1 MRVTCHST
9 GTEHSVYHQ
18 YTQAGLS
25 IQTPMQQLLNYLS
38 GHQDCFKFNW
48 LLFSLKQIDVHNAA
62 SAWMFFFALNLV
74 QDRMDMPKERSVA
87 IYISIRIL
95 HKNSLSHGLSS
106 FLQDVCILSLQ
117 KKQPV
122 LVHVTNWQILRSVQ

>member
-1 MRVTCHST
+1 MENSTVRVTCHST

-62 SAWMFFFALNLV
+62 SAWMFFFCLESCAGQNGYAKREICCNLYQHSYFTQKQSV
-74 QDRMDMPKERSVA
+74 TWTVIFSSGCLHFKPSKETA
-87 IYISIRIL
+87 CACPC
-95 HKNSLSHGLSS
+95 N
-106 FLQDVCILSLQ
+106 
-117 KKQPV
+117 
-122 LVHVTNWQILRSVQ
+122 